1 MQDNPE
7 RLAWTVTLA
16 GFVVFC
22 TLLITIPLSARWYL
36 TTATRAFEARV
47 ACLEGTTVVENPEH
61 AEAIPV
67 LKGQSISVP
76 EGTVVSVDETAQA
89 VITFF
94 DQSLVRLFPQTS
106 VMLEQM
112 RAPRFA
118 ISPRASR
125 ITVQAKVGR
134 VWANTVL
141 GGSAALDFDIK
152 TLQANTFLG
161 EDGSY
166 TVEVSNEQTEVIVQ
180 RGSAQVLAPTA
191 MASPEPSE
199 VTLGAR
205 QRTIVETGQLPMAAM
220 KAERDLIVNGD
231 FAAPLS
237 TGWVDFNDQGADGG
251 DVDGTVSLVVNEG
264 RRAVR
269 LYRAGGEFNHCETI
283 IEQQLNRDLPDPLA
297 TLRVRATIKL
307 VNQSLSGGGYLSSE
321 YPLMIRI
328 RYRDIY
334 QSENEWVHGFYYQNF
349 NDNPT
354 MNGQEI
360 PQDKWYFYESE
371 NLVDVLPVTP
381 SRILWLRVYASGW
394 SYESL
399 VSGIS
404 LIVE

>member
-1 MQDNPE
+1 MRGNPE

-22 TLLITIPLSARWYL
+22 TLLITLPLSARWYL
-36 TTATRAFEARV
+36 TTATRAYEARV
-47 ACLEGTTVVENPEH
+47 TCLEGTTVVEDPEH
-61 AEAIPV
+61 AESIPV
-67 LKGQSISVP
+67 LKGQSVSVP

-89 VITFF
+89 VISFF
-94 DQSLVRLFPQTS
+94 DQSVVRLFSQTS
-106 VMLEQM
+106 VTLERM
-112 RAPRFA
+112 RAPRFG
-118 ISPRASR
+118 ISPRSSQ
-125 ITVQAKVGR
+125 ITLQAKGGR
-134 VWANTVL
+134 LWANTVL
-141 GGSAALDFDIK
+141 GGSTALAFQIK
-152 TLQANTFLG
+152 TLQANAFLG

-166 TVEVSNEQTEVIVQ
+166 TLEASNERTELIVQ
-180 RGSAQVLAPTA
+180 RGTAEVIATTA
-191 MASPEPSE
+191 MASTEPAQ
-199 VTLGAR
+199 VTVGAR
-205 QRTIVETGQLPMAAM
+205 QRTIVETGQPPLAAL

-264 RRAVR
+264 RRAVQF
-269 LYRAGGEFNHCETI
+269 YRTGGEFNHCETI

-297 TLRVRATIKL
+297 ILRVRATIKL

-349 NDNPT
+349 NANPT

-360 PQDKWYFYESE
+360 PQNRWYFYESE
-371 NLVDVLPVTP
+371 NLADALPVTP
-381 SRILWLRVYASGW
+381 SRILWVRVYASGW

-399 VSGIS
+399 ASGIS

>member
-1 MQDNPE
+1 MRRNSE

-16 GFVVFC
+16 GFFVFC
-22 TLLITIPLSARWYL
+22 TLLITLPLSARWYL
-36 TTATRAFEARV
+36 TNATRAYEARV
-47 ACLEGTTVVENPEH
+47 TCLEGTTVVESPQH
-61 AEAIPV
+61 AESIPV
-67 LKGQSISVP
+67 LRGQSISVP
-76 EGTVVSVDETAQA
+76 EGAVVSVDETAQA

-94 DQSLVRLFPQTS
+94 DQSAVRLFPETS

-112 RAPRFA
+112 RAPRFG
-118 ISPRASR
+118 ISPRSSR
-125 ITVQAKVGR
+125 ITLQAKGGR
-134 VWANTVL
+134 LWANTVL
-141 GGSAALDFDIK
+141 GGSTALDFEIR
-152 TLQANTFLG
+152 TLQASALLG
-161 EDGSY
+161 QDGSY
-166 TVEVSNEQTEVIVQ
+166 ALEVSNERTEVIVQ
-180 RGSAQVLAPTA
+180 RGTAEVLATTA
-191 MASPEPSE
+191 VASAEPSE
-199 VTLGAR
+199 VALTAR
-205 QRTIVETGQLPMAAM
+205 QRTIVETGQPPAAAM
-220 KAERDLIVNGD
+220 KAERDLIINGD

-251 DVDGTVSLVVNEG
+251 DVDGTVSIVVNEG

-269 LYRAGGEFNHCETI
+269 FYRTGGEFNHCETI
-283 IEQQLNRDLPDPLA
+283 IEQQLNRDLPDPLT

-307 VNQSLSGGGYLSSE
+307 ANQSLSGGGYLSSE
-321 YPLMIRI
+321 YPLMIRM

-360 PQDKWYFYESE
+360 PQDRWYFYESE

>member
-1 MQDNPE
+1 MRHSPE

-16 GFVVFC
+16 GFVAFC
-22 TLLITIPLSARWYL
+22 TLLITLPLSARWYL
-36 TTATRAFEARV
+36 TNATRAYEARV
-47 ACLEGTTVVENPEH
+47 TCLEGTTVVENPAH

-89 VITFF
+89 IITFF
-94 DQSLVRLFPQTS
+94 DQSLVRLFPQSS

-112 RAPRFA
+112 RAPRFG

-125 ITVQAKVGR
+125 ITVQAKGGR
-134 VWANTVL
+134 LWANTVL
-141 GGSAALDFDIK
+141 GGSAPLDFEIK
-152 TLQANTFLG
+152 TLQANALLS

-166 TVEVSNEQTEVIVQ
+166 TLEVSNEQTEVIVQ
-180 RGSAQVLAPTA
+180 RGSAEVLATIA
-191 MASPEPSE
+191 VASTEPSA
-199 VTLGAR
+199 VTVGAR
-205 QRTIVETGQLPMAAM
+205 QRTIVETGQPPVAAL

-251 DVDGTVSLVVNEG
+251 EVDGSVSLVVNEG

-269 LYRAGGEFNHCETI
+269 FYRAGGEFNHCETI

>member
-1 MQDNPE
+1 MQRNPE

-16 GFVVFC
+16 GFAIFC
-22 TLLITIPLSARWYL
+22 VLLITLPLSARWYL
-36 TTATRAFEARV
+36 TNATRAYEARV
-47 ACLEGTTVVENPEH
+47 TCLEGTTVVENPEH

-67 LKGQSISVP
+67 VKGESISVP

-89 VITFF
+89 VITLF
-94 DQSLVRLFPQTS
+94 DQSLVRLFPQSS
-106 VMLEQM
+106 VMLMQM
-112 RAPRFA
+112 RAPRFG
-118 ISPRASR
+118 ISPRSSR
-125 ITVQAKVGR
+125 ITLQGR
-134 VWANTVL
+134 GGRLWANTVL
-141 GGSAALDFDIK
+141 GGSNELDFEIR
-152 TLQANTFLG
+152 TLQANALLG

-166 TVEVSNEQTEVIVQ
+166 TLEVSNEQTEVIVQ
-180 RGSAQVLAPTA
+180 RGTAQIIGTTA
-191 MASPEPSE
+191 QTSTEPSI
-199 VTLGAR
+199 TLGAR
-205 QRTIVETGQLPMAAM
+205 QRTIVETGQPPAAAM

-237 TGWVDFNDQGADGG
+237 TGWVDFNEQGADGG
-251 DVDGTVSLVVNEG
+251 NVDGSVSLVVNEG

-269 LYRAGGEFNHCETI
+269 FLRAGGEFNHCETI
-283 IEQQLNRDLPDPLA
+283 IEQQLNRDLPDPLT

-349 NDNPT
+349 NANPT

-371 NLVDVLPVTP
+371 NLVDVLPVTA

>member
-1 MQDNPE
+1 MRRNPE
-7 RLAWTVTLA
+7 QVAWTVMLA
-16 GFVVFC
+16 GFAVFC
-22 TLLITIPLSARWYL
+22 TLLITVPVSARWYL
-36 TTATRAFEARV
+36 TSATRAYEARV
-47 ACLEGTTVVENPEH
+47 TCLEGTTVVESPEH

-67 LKGQSISVP
+67 LEGQSIPVP

-94 DQSLVRLFPQTS
+94 DQSLARLFPQTA
-106 VMLEQM
+106 VVLEQM
-112 RAPRFA
+112 RAPRFGV
-118 ISPRASR
+118 SPRPSE
-125 ITVQAKVGR
+125 ITIQAKGGR
-134 VWANTVL
+134 LWANTVL
-141 GGSAALDFDIK
+141 GSSTALDYEVE
-152 TLQANTFLG
+152 TLQATALLG
-161 EDGSY
+161 QDGSY
-166 TVEVSNEQTEVIVQ
+166 TIEVSNEQTEVIVQ
-180 RGSAQVLAPTA
+180 RGTA
-191 MASPEPSE
+191 EVIATTAITSTDATR
-199 VTLGAR
+199 VTLSAR
-205 QRTIVETGQLPMAAM
+205 QRTVIETGLPPAPAM

-237 TGWVDFNDQGADGG
+237 TGWVDFNEQGADGG
-251 DVDGTVSLVVNEG
+251 EVDGAVSLVVNEG

-269 LYRAGGEFNHCETI
+269 FYRTGGEFNHCETI
-283 IEQQLNRDLPDPLA
+283 IEQQLNRDLPDPLT

-307 VNQSLSGGGYLSSE
+307 ANQSLSGGGYLSSE
-321 YPLMIRI
+321 YPLMIRM

-371 NLVDVLPVTP
+371 NLADVLPVTP
-381 SRILWLRVYASGW
+381 SRVLWIRVYASGW
-394 SYESL
+394 SYDSL